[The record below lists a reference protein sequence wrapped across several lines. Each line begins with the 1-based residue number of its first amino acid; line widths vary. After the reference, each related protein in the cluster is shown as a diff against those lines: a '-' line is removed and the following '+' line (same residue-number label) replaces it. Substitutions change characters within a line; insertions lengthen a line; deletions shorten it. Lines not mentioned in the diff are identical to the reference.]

1 MITTMDPVTCH
12 TDDASDEA
20 TCDQQLGALLE
31 DLSQVQ
37 AELLDV
43 LARKRECMATGNVR
57 AMEQMQPEEE
67 ALAARLQE
75 FQNRRSELLADAS
88 QRGLRANSL
97 GELATAMKQGE
108 GGGLQKQ
115 VKDASSR
122 MRLLQHQSLTNWVI
136 AQKSLLHLSQML
148 EIIATGGRLK
158 PTYGKDHS
166 GHTGGVLV
174 DKEV

>member
-1 MITTMDPVTCH
+1 MITTMDPETCQ
-12 TDDASDEA
+12 TDDLPCEA
-20 TCDQQLGALLE
+20 TCEQQLGALLE

-37 AELLDV
+37 AQLLDV
-43 LARKRECMATGNVR
+43 LARKRECMATGNLQ
-57 AMEQMQPEEE
+57 AMQAMQPEEE
-67 ALAARLQE
+67 ALASRLQE
-75 FQNRRSELLADAS
+75 FQNHRAELLAAAS
-88 QRGLRANSL
+88 DQGLRANNL
-97 GELATAMKQGE
+97 GELATAMRQ
-108 GGGLQKQ
+108 GGGGELRKQ

-166 GHTGGVLV
+166 GHAGGVLV
-174 DKEV
+174 DREV